1 MRNYLAK
8 IVCPKRRIYMPVFN
22 PIEMIAE
29 VMMSSIS
36 MIATPVEYLLYSG
49 KITEIFMMNVFYIQ
63 P

>member
-1 MRNYLAK
+1 
-8 IVCPKRRIYMPVFN
+8 MPVFN

-29 VMMSSIS
+29 AMMGTIS

-49 KITEIFMMNVFYIQ
+49 KIAEIFMMSAFYIQ

>member
-1 MRNYLAK
+1 
-8 IVCPKRRIYMPVFN
+8 MPVFN

-36 MIATPVEYLLYSG
+36 MIAMPVEYLLYSG